1 MTKKKPLSYAASGVD
16 IDEADKAKEV
26 ITSVIGGGARVID
39 AGKWAF
45 ASLVDG
51 RFPDCDHPVLVLKT
65 EEPGSKQLLAFQEDK
80 VESICQDMIN
90 HLINDIAVMGA
101 TPIAIQDCVVCGK
114 LDGAVAARIVKG
126 IAAACKEQDCVL
138 TGGETSEQPG
148 VIPAGTY
155 ILSSS
160 VVGIVDKKNIVD
172 GSAIEPGDVV
182 LAVASNGLHT
192 NGYSLVRRL
201 MKENPDLVSKKVDGM
216 SFMDAIL
223 LPHMCY
229 FKAIRDLHGDKAVH
243 GMAHIT
249 GSGIE
254 GNLERILRPTVDAK
268 IDLTKVE
275 VLPIFSLIRE
285 EAGAED
291 KEMLRTY
298 NMGVGLILVVKAADA
313 GRIQKTIAK
322 HGHACYPIGEI
333 ATGSGKVSFAGNV
346 RW

>member
-1 MTKKKPLSYAASGVD
+1 MKKKGLYAAAGVD
-16 IDEADKAKEV
+16 IDEADRAKDV

-39 AGKWAF
+39 AGTWAF

-51 RFPDCDHPVLVLKT
+51 RFPECNHPVLVLKT
-65 EEPGSKQLLAFQEDK
+65 EEPGSKQLLAFAADK
-80 VESICQDMIN
+80 VESICEDMIN

-101 TPIAIQDCVVCGK
+101 TPIAVQDCVVCGK
-114 LDGAVAARIVKG
+114 LDGKIATRIVKG
-126 IAAACKEQDCVL
+126 IAAACKAQDCVL

-148 VIPAGTY
+148 VVPAGTY

-160 VVGIVDKKNIVD
+160 IIGIVDKKNIVD
-172 GSAIEPGDVV
+172 GSAIVPSDVV

-192 NGYSLVRRL
+192 NGYSLVRKL
-201 MKENPDLVSKKVDGM
+201 MKEKPSILKTTVNGM

-223 LPHMCY
+223 LPHTCY
-229 FKAIRDLHGDKAVH
+229 FKAIRDLHGDQAVH

-254 GNLERILRPTVDAK
+254 GNLERILRKNVDAK
-268 IDLTKVE
+268 VDLDAIE
-275 VLPIFSLIRE
+275 ILPVFGIIRDAAE
-285 EAGAED
+285 AED

-298 NMGVGLILVVKAADA
+298 NMGVGMTMVVKKSEAALVEK
-313 GRIQKTIAK
+313 IMKK

-333 ATGSGKVSFAGNV
+333 VEGAGKVMLKGKL